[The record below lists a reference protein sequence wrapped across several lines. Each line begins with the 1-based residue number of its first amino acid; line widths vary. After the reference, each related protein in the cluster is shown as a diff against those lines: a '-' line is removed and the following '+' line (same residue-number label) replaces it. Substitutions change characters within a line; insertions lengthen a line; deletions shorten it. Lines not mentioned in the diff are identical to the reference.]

1 MHNFFFTT
9 SGKKL
14 VSSDPQ
20 KEAKCSLA
28 GLWSI
33 TLFSLPGSLDSL
45 SNKKQ

>member
-9 SGKKL
+9 S
-14 VSSDPQ
+14 
-20 KEAKCSLA
+20 ERSLA